1 MKKPY
6 SLRYSR
12 TYMLRSLTFGAV
24 ILIVFIV
31 LEYFRAMSD
40 EKWKLYDSII
50 WTSFFTLGLTFC
62 SYTGQIIVHDFL
74 HLHGYLGRDSQT
86 EGEMKARL
94 LKLTSRMC
102 GYVSF
107 IATGAAASFG
117 LFTCFLQE
125 DFSGEMKFATVVAA
139 LSITCFAVTKL
150 LLKAKEEKHN

>member
-31 LEYFRAMSD
+31 LENFRAMSD

>member
-1 MKKPY
+1 
-6 SLRYSR
+6 
-12 TYMLRSLTFGAV
+12 
-24 ILIVFIV
+24 
-31 LEYFRAMSD
+31 MSY
-40 EKWKLYDSII
+40 EKWELCDSII